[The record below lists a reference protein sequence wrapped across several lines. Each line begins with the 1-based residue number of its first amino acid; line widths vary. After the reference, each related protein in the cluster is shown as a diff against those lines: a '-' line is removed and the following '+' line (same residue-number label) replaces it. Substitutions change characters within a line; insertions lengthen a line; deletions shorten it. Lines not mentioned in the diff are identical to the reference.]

1 MNQQSVVKTMERV
14 LDEGKRF
21 DNEMT
26 ELAEQE
32 VNPAMLA
39 NGEDQEQEDE
49 GKQPKA
55 QRRKS
60 H

>member
-1 MNQQSVVKTMERV
+1 MERV

-21 DNEMT
+21 DDEMT